1 MKNNFLITIVS
12 IFFFSKAFAEN
23 LSIEAKN
30 ITLDKKNNTSIFQDK
45 VIITTESKNIIKS
58 EYVEYNKKTGFLKL
72 KNNVVAEDNNGNII
86 KTNYAEYFQFEKI
99 FKTKGPTY
107 ISTQEKY
114 KIESSD
120 VLFDNKK
127 RLINSKKNS
136 NIIDTDN
143 NKINLENFE
152 YLIDDNIFKSIGFI
166 EFEDKNDNTYEFS
179 QIYIDTQKKEILGT
193 DIKAYLNQDIFKI
206 NKKNKPRIFA
216 NTLKLNNNESSFEK
230 GIFTLCDYRKKD
242 KCPPW

>member
-1 MKNNFLITIVS
+1 M
-12 IFFFSKAFAEN
+12 
-23 LSIEAKN
+23 
-30 ITLDKKNNTSIFQDK
+30 
-45 VIITTESKNIIKS
+45 
-58 EYVEYNKKTGFLKL
+58 
-72 KNNVVAEDNNGNII
+72 
-86 KTNYAEYFQFEKI
+86 
-99 FKTKGPTY
+99 
-107 ISTQEKY
+107 
-114 KIESSD
+114 
-120 VLFDNKK
+120 FDNKK

-206 NKKNKPRIFA
+206 NEKNKPRIFA
-216 NTLKLNNNESSFEK
+216 NTLKLNNNKSSFEK
-230 GIFTLCDYRKKD
+230 GVFTLCDYRKKD
-242 KCPPW
+242 KCPPWSIQFLKCFMIEKRKRFITIMLL